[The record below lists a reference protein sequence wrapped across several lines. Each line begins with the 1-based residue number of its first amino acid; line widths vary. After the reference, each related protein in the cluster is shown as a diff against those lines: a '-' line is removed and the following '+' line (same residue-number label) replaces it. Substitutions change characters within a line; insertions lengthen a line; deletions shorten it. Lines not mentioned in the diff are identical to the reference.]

1 MDLYPTNK
9 VSQWK
14 TKLSEFVKLEDNWE
28 VSFPG
33 KVYNVYGNPYYL
45 IMGGLS
51 TDWMIVLDD
60 RTYYT
65 IHSIIGE
72 IQRSIV
78 AMAVANDFLIE
89 RYVVQF

>member
-1 MDLYPTNK
+1 MDLYLDNK

-14 TKLSEFVKLEDNWE
+14 TKLSEFVELQDQWEVRLLE

-72 IQRSIV
+72 IQLS
-78 AMAVANDFLIE
+78 LIHI
-89 RYVVQF
+89 